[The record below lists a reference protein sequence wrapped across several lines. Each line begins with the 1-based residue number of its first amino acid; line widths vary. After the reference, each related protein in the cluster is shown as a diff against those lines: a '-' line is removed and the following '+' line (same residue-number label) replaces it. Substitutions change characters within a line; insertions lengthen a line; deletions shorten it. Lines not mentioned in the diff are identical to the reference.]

1 MNVMYQVNPEVVE
14 YDGYVDLNGQFIPF
28 SMADEVFT
36 RAHAIGA
43 RVLLRL
49 ELSEEQELTGIF
61 YTNDNGLRA

>member
-1 MNVMYQVNPEVVE
+1 MDVMYQINPEVVE

-36 RAHAIGA
+36 RARSVGA

-49 ELSEEQELTGIF
+49 ELTADQELTGIF
-61 YTNDNGLRA
+61 YTNDNGLCA